1 MLSYSLRCFVTN
13 QVVWVIFCIFLI
25 KRNYDLKAKAV
36 GLSCR
41 RASPKTNRQISLK
54 YLFPA
59 QIFWDLDAGTERTS
73 RASSELQ
80 QEEGQGYDAEKHQHV
95 DEEEHPP
102 AAGQPVGQR
111 SPAH

>member
-1 MLSYSLRCFVTN
+1 M
-13 QVVWVIFCIFLI
+13 
-25 KRNYDLKAKAV
+25 
-36 GLSCR
+36 GLSSVVGR
-41 RASPKTNRQISLK
+41 LQRQTDKFCSNIYSQARSFGTWLHM
-54 YLFPA
+54 
-59 QIFWDLDAGTERTS
+59 DAGTERTS
-73 RASSELQ
+73 RAPSELQ